1 MSRSVSLKIGHHRC
15 KHYFNENEEMKGN
28 NSKCLFYG
36 GLSIKKLLTLF
47 DLKEGT
53 VRTIY
58 ILNAARLVTGWN
70 WYFMSSKGGQ
80 SNPQVIFFYSSSLQL
95 DNFFPFFCWFR
106 RLFNASHCHIALGCM
121 TTYQTSSAFPDVR
134 SCRNGLIS
142 NSGGLGTSACVKTTQ
157 DPDGQ
162 KDKTELCKMILL
174 TQHTLRINFDYIA
187 SSVLAL
193 PCP

>member
-28 NSKCLFYG
+28 NCKCLFYG

-47 DLKEGT
+47 DLKEET

-58 ILNAARLVTGWN
+58 ILNAARLVTRWN

-142 NSGGLGTSACVKTTQ
+142 NSGGLGRVRVLKQRKTQMVRKIKLSFVKWFY
-157 DPDGQ
+157 
-162 KDKTELCKMILL
+162 LL
-174 TQHTLRINFDYIA
+174 NIHFE
-187 SSVLAL
+187 
-193 PCP
+193 